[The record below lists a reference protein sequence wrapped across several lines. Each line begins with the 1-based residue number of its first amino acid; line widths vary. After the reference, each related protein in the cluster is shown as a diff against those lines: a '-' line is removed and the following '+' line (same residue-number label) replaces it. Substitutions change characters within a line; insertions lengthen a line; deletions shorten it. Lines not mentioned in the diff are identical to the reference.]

1 MEKAEW
7 DALRA
12 KANAAAD
19 EQFAS
24 EVSDIISL
32 TKKQVGDIIT
42 EASVDKKT
50 FTELMTVIADAT
62 KSNKEK
68 AVAIKNINGFAEL
81 AVALISKTM

>member
-7 DALRA
+7 DALQA
-12 KANAAAD
+12 KAKTAAD

-50 FTELMTVIADAT
+50 FTDLMTVIADAT

-68 AVAIKNINGFAEL
+68 AEAIKNINGFAEL
-81 AVALISKTM
+81 AVALISKTL